1 MPYHTPV
8 PVPHCPVVGGGGHHR
23 PPDLHPSVLQLIKY
37 QSVQSKV
44 RLVCARENQKSL
56 SRDFIF
62 PSARVSGTS
71 CALGCQAYPG
81 EIWGLWEYRNK
92 QISGLRTE
100 TTPASWLLHLGVLS
114 T

>member
-8 PVPHCPVVGGGGHHR
+8 LIPHCPVVGGGSHHC

-62 PSARVSGTS
+62 PSARVSSTS
-71 CALGCQAYPG
+71 CAHSVSWGNMGPLG
-81 EIWGLWEYRNK
+81 IWEAA
-92 QISGLRTE
+92 RTE
-100 TTPASWLLHLGVLS
+100 TTPASQFLHLGVLS